1 MASEARSA
9 FIISPIGSPESETR
23 KNANDVRD
31 LLIKPIVEGEFG
43 FECLRA
49 DDSYDNPKIDA
60 DIISHLIK
68 DDLVIADLTGHNAN
82 VFYELAVRHSA
93 QKPVILLIQA
103 DQKIP
108 FDITTY
114 RTIYYDFANVKT
126 FKDAEEE
133 LRKQVQAVV
142 DGKFIPDSPIKG
154 SLIALDRPRDS
165 TDNWNE
171 IYAILRNHT
180 EILSDLSSQIQ
191 SLVKA
196 DRTTSIPLRIHRAVP
211 FYPTWEKA
219 IQYFDKEGYQ
229 FVKRSKEEVKEVSD
243 YVDTKLVSFFT
254 FAERARENYE
264 NSIPWINLDEKN
276 KTLWLWIK
284 EHETV
289 YTWSSVDAAPISE
302 RLAKK
307 VGPKNVE

>member
-1 MASEARSA
+1 MTSEIKIA
-9 FIISPIGSPESETR
+9 FIISPMGSPESETR
-23 KNANDVRD
+23 KKADDVRD
-31 LLIKPIVEGEFG
+31 LLIKPIVEDEFG
-43 FECLRA
+43 YECLRA

-68 DDLVIADLTGHNAN
+68 DELVIADLTGHNAN

-114 RTIYYDFANVKT
+114 RTIYYDFSNVKT

-133 LRKQVQAVV
+133 LRRQVQAVV

-165 TDNWNE
+165 TDIWNE

-191 SLVKA
+191 TLGKA
-196 DRTTSIPLRIHRAVP
+196 EKISSIPRRIYRVIP
-211 FYPTWEKA
+211 FRPTWEKG
-219 IQYFDKEGYQ
+219 IQFLDFEG
-229 FVKRSKEEVKEVSD
+229 FKFIKRQKEEVKDISD
-243 YVDTKLVSFFT
+243 YDIFMVSFPT
-254 FAERARENYE
+254 FVEKARENYE
-264 NSIPWINLDEKN
+264 NSIPWINLDESN

-289 YTWSSVDAAPISE
+289 YSWSTNDAVPLNE
-302 RLAKK
+302 KL
-307 VGPKNVE
+307 